1 MLAIKSRMAFVG
13 KGPLETTL
21 SLPFSLQGAF
31 AGYSALVAAT
41 TRFMS
46 KWLLFLLLGVYALA
60 AFLPAS
66 AVWGK
71 EIEFGELQLLGET
84 SRLTLS
90 MVLLATLLFNAGLDI
105 PLAQLRRL
113 IREPAMLLSGLV
125 VNLLLPVV
133 YICGLSYLVR
143 DYADPATVQLLVL
156 GLALIASMPIAGSSA
171 AWAQNANGNLALC
184 LGLILCSTVLSP
196 LTTPALLHSVGWLA
210 CGDHSTGLAAL
221 ANSGM
226 SIFLTVFVLVPA
238 VTGLAIRWLAGDGPV
253 LRIMP
258 SLKLLNSI
266 ILLLLTYT
274 NASGSLPSM
283 VANPDWNLLGLA
295 LAASLGMCVLAFAAG
310 WLLANVL
317 RADDGQRTALM
328 FGLGLNISSPGL
340 VIASVALAHLPGVM
354 LPALLYTLVQ
364 HVVAGVVTFWGKRQK
379 AAETAIRNP
388 ATSVVFSSLRM
399 RRPAMAMAR
408 SATLAS

>member
-1 MLAIKSRMAFVG
+1 MLAIKSTIAFADTG
-13 KGPLETTL
+13 RSEPAFA
-21 SLPFSLQGAF
+21 LPFSLEGAF
-31 AGYSALVAAT
+31 AGYSALIAGT

-71 EIEFGELQLLGET
+71 EIEFGELHLLGET
-84 SRLTLS
+84 SRITLS
-90 MVLLATLLFNAGLDI
+90 MALLAMLLFNAGLDI
-105 PLAQLRRL
+105 PLAQFRKL
-113 IREPAMLLSGLV
+113 IREPAMLVSGLV
-125 VNLLLPVV
+125 VNLVLPVV
-133 YICGLSYLVR
+133 YICGLSYLLR
-143 DYADPATVQLLVL
+143 DYADPATMQLLVL

-171 AWAQNANGNLALC
+171 AWAQNANGNLALS

-210 CGDHSTGLAAL
+210 SGDYSTGLAAL
-221 ANSGM
+221 AGSGM

-253 LRIMP
+253 RRIMP
-258 SLKLLNSI
+258 TLKLLNSV

-274 NASGSLPSM
+274 NASGSLPAM
-283 VANPDWNLLGLA
+283 VANPDWSLLGLA
-295 LAASLGMCVLAFAAG
+295 LTASLGMCVFAFAAG

-317 RADDGQRTALM
+317 HADDGQRTALM

-340 VIASVALAHLPGVM
+340 VLASVALGHLPGVM

-364 HVVAGVVTFWGKRQK
+364 HVVAGIVTFWGKRQQG
-379 AAETAIRNP
+379 AEP
-388 ATSVVFSSLRM
+388 ANRKLAPAVVFSSLRM
-399 RRPAMAMAR
+399 RRPAMVAR
-408 SATLAS
+408 QASLAS